1 MLHLDIKPANIF
13 ITDDNKAVMID
24 FGAAREVLSKEG
36 NFIRPMYTPGFAAPE
51 MYRRDSSMGPWT
63 DIYAIGACI
72 YACMQ
77 GYPPN
82 DAPQRW
88 RKTAWS
94 LSLRAARR
102 VFRQPDRGGRV
113 VHGARP
119 AVAPAVGVCAAEGAQ
134 PRRRAPLHQ
143 AQRGEKMRLQLD
155 TLVSDTKKNV
165 QKVMP
170 PASARAQM
178 PTRKSGASPVRN
190 EVFSVFQI
198 SRRGGREKNE
208 DRMGYCYTR
217 ESGLFV
223 LADGMGGHP
232 EGEVAAQIALQTI
245 SALFQRQAKPQ
256 LEDVQEFLSSALLA
270 AHHQI
275 LRYATEKGMLDT
287 PRTTLVAAV
296 VQAGAAS
303 WIHCGDSRL
312 YMVRGGEL
320 LTRTRD
326 HSYLELRNAP
336 PPGLDRINRNVLFT
350 CLGSPTKPIYDS
362 TGPVHLEQGDR
373 ILLCSDG
380 LWGTL
385 SDEDIATQL
394 SQQTVSNAVPDLVEA
409 ALRKAGESSDN
420 VTVVALEWETPDTFD
435 STQGVST
442 DSISDD
448 TNCAPCASP
457 ATTPCMPRARC

>member
-1 MLHLDIKPANIF
+1 MK
-13 ITDDNKAVMID
+13 
-24 FGAAREVLSKEG
+24 
-36 NFIRPMYTPGFAAPE
+36 
-51 MYRRDSSMGPWT
+51 
-63 DIYAIGACI
+63 
-72 YACMQ
+72 
-77 GYPPN
+77 
-82 DAPQRW
+82 
-88 RKTAWS
+88 
-94 LSLRAARR
+94 
-102 VFRQPDRGGRV
+102 
-113 VHGARP
+113 
-119 AVAPAVGVCAAEGAQ
+119 
-134 PRRRAPLHQ
+134 
-143 AQRGEKMRLQLD
+143 
-155 TLVSDTKKNV
+155 
-165 QKVMP
+165 
-170 PASARAQM
+170 
-178 PTRKSGASPVRN
+178 
-190 EVFSVFQI
+190 FSIFQI

-256 LEDVQEFLSSALLA
+256 LENVQEFLSSALLA

-380 LWGTL
+380 LWGTI

-420 VTVVALEWETPDTFD
+420 VTVVALEWETPRKVFRPTASVTMSSPRPFRPGPWMDWSMTWMTPPSSARLPR
-435 STQGVST
+435 STKPSGVRLHARLERLTAWHCAALPPLALLAAAELGGATKIAAAITQRDRCAAPFQAFGTSRSPQGPLPS
-442 DSISDD
+442 
-448 TNCAPCASP
+448 NF
-457 ATTPCMPRARC
+457 